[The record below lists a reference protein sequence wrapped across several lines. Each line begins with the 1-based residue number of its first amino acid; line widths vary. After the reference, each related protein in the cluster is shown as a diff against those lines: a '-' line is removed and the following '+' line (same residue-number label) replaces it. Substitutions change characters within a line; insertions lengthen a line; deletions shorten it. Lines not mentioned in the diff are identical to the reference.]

1 MLCRDNVPDPKRLR
15 FAQAIVQ
22 ASASAAALTSQLLA
36 FARRQPLKPE
46 PINLNNLLDG
56 MGDLITRTLG
66 ERVEVRLELTA
77 EPCSILADR
86 NQLEAA
92 VLNISANARDAM
104 PAGGRLTIGTRV
116 VREDGKPM
124 VGIEFTD
131 TGIGMDEDTL
141 EHVFEP
147 FFTTK
152 KTGKG
157 TGLGL
162 SQVYG
167 FAQQSGGEVRASSS
181 PGVGTTLL
189 MLLPCAEVEEAS
201 GTESQEPRTELRG
214 SFSILIVEDNEEVGA
229 FAEALLV
236 DLGHSTRRARSGEE
250 ALAMLQHS
258 RFDIVFSDVVMPGM
272 GGLKLA
278 QILAEEQPDL
288 PVVLA
293 TGYSNEIAQS
303 GSNGRPVILKPY
315 RVETLARALHTAL
328 GSQPL
333 SRAGG

>member
-1 MLCRDNVPDPKRLR
+1 
-15 FAQAIVQ
+15 
-22 ASASAAALTSQLLA
+22 
-36 FARRQPLKPE
+36 
-46 PINLNNLLDG
+46 
-56 MGDLITRTLG
+56 LG
-66 ERVEVRLELTA
+66 ERVEVHLDLSEGT
-77 EPCSILADR
+77 CNILADR

-104 PAGGRLTIGTRV
+104 PDGGRLTIGTRFV
-116 VREDGKPM
+116 QEGGEPM

-131 TGIGMDEDTL
+131 TGIGMDQDTL

-181 PGVGTTLL
+181 PGIGTTLL
-189 MLLPCAEVEEAS
+189 ILLPCAQVGEGSAAEP
-201 GTESQEPRTELRG
+201 QETRTELHG
-214 SFSILIVEDNEEVGA
+214 TYKILIVEDNEEVGA
-229 FAEALLV
+229 FAETLLG

-250 ALAMLQHS
+250 ALDLLEGD

-278 QILAEEQPDL
+278 QILAEQQPDL

-315 RVETLARALHTAL
+315 RVETLSRALNAAL
-328 GSQPL
+328 GNQPVAKL
-333 SRAGG
+333 GS